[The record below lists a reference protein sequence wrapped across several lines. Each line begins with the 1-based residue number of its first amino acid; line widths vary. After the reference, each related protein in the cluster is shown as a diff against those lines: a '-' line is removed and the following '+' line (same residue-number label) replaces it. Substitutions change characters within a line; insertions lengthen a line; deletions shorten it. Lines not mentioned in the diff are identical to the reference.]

1 MRTSDAGSRRPRSG
15 LRKGNQMRHSTER
28 ILTTHVGSL
37 PRPHD
42 LLDLLKERLDGGG
55 VDEEQFS
62 ERLRDSVAEMVGKQ
76 VEAGID
82 IVADGEMSKPGHAV
96 YINERLEGFEPRP
109 DAGGGIYPEEREAFP
124 EFYDDYFHRAHLGAA
139 IVPSATMCCTGDI
152 SYVGHEELQT
162 DLDNL
167 KSAVD
172 RFGAAEAFM
181 PCAAVTGVGFNEH
194 YGTEEEYLFAV
205 ADALS
210 VEYRAIIDAGLLL
223 QVDDPFMPNVYM
235 DRSLDRAEQIAK
247 ASMYVEAINH
257 SLAGIPEE
265 KVRFHTCYGINQG
278 PRVHEPDLPQM
289 IDQVLAV
296 NAGAYSFE
304 AGNPRHEHEYH
315 LWETV
320 KLPDGKLIVPGVVTH
335 STSVVEHPEYV
346 AERIVR
352 FAERVGRENV
362 IASVDCGFSSQA
374 TYKTEVE
381 PRIVWAKLRTLSE
394 GARIASGILWP

>member
-1 MRTSDAGSRRPRSG
+1 
-15 LRKGNQMRHSTER
+15 MRHSTER

-42 LLDLLKERLDGGG
+42 LLDLLKKRLDGTG
-55 VDEEQFS
+55 VDEDLYS
-62 ERLRDSVAEMVGKQ
+62 NRLREAVAEMVGKQ

-96 YINERLEGFEPRP
+96 YINERLVGFEPRQ
-109 DAGGGIYPEEREAFP
+109 DAGAGIYQEEREAFP
-124 EFYDDYFHRAHLGAA
+124 EFYLDYFNRAHLGAA
-139 IVPSATMCCTGDI
+139 IVPSAAMCCTGDI
-152 SYVGHEELQT
+152 SYVGREALQT

-235 DRSLDRAEQIAK
+235 DRSLDDAEKIAK
-247 ASMYVEAINH
+247 VSMYVDAINH

-374 TYKTEVE
+374 TYRTEVE
-381 PRIVWAKLRTLSE
+381 PRVVWAKLRALSE